1 LPFEPPGS
9 NPPERALKRPLQAK
23 EAAEKLAKCVAKCGG
38 RSSLQVMRTSDHTQ
52 DDLFCAK
59 TLEQLVP
66 DDHRLRRLRPLVD
79 EAMKQMQP
87 YFGKLYSHTGR
98 PGIAPERLL
107 RALLLQVLYGV
118 HSERR
123 LMEELACH
131 MAWRWFVGLG
141 LNEEVWDVTVFTKNR
156 ERFLQGDVAQRWL
169 AAVVRMLQQRRLLDE
184 EHFSVDATL
193 IGAHAGEQSYQP
205 KANPP
210 GPGAG
215 SGRRGELLKRDTH
228 ESKTD
233 PDAQLYRKSKRAAF
247 QLAYLGHLVMENQ
260 HGLIV
265 AAAATKVSTGERR
278 GARQLLEKVRRRMP
292 VKTVGADGAYNE
304 RDFVEGL
311 RDRHIT
317 AHVPA
322 YVRSQRKDW
331 MDPRLRR
338 SRSYQLS
345 QRIRKRIE
353 SCFGWLKQIGGQRR
367 TRFRGEARVS
377 WAFTFASAVFNLVR
391 LTRLESTC

>member
-1 LPFEPPGS
+1 
-9 NPPERALKRPLQAK
+9 
-23 EAAEKLAKCVAKCGG
+23 
-38 RSSLQVMRTSDHTQ
+38 MRTHDHTQ

-66 DDHRLRRLRPLVD
+66 SDHRLRQLRPLVD
-79 EAMKQMQP
+79 EALRQLQP
-87 YFGKLYSHTGR
+87 KLSKLYSHTGR
-98 PGIAPERLL
+98 PSIAPERLL

-118 HSERR
+118 RSERR

-131 MAWRWFVGLG
+131 MAWRWFVGLS
-141 LNEEVWDVTVFTKNR
+141 LNEPVWDVTVFTKNR
-156 ERFLQGDVAQRWL
+156 ERFLQADLAQQWL
-169 AAVVRMLQQRRLLDE
+169 AAVVRMLQQRRLIDE

-205 KANPP
+205 KQNPP
-210 GPGAG
+210 APGTG

-247 QLAYLGHLVMENQ
+247 QLVYLGHLVMENQ

-265 AAAATKVSTGERR
+265 GATATKVSTGERR
-278 GARQLLEKVRRRMP
+278 GARQLLKKLKRRMR

-304 RDFVEGL
+304 KDFVEGL
-311 RDRHIT
+311 RRCHII

-322 YVRSQRKDW
+322 YVRAKRRDW
-331 MDPRLRR
+331 MDPQLRR
-338 SRSYQLS
+338 SKAYQLS

-353 SCFGWLKQIGGQRR
+353 SCFGWLKEMGGQRR

-377 WAFTFASAVFNLVR
+377 WAFTFASAVLNLVR
-391 LTRLESTC
+391 LTRLVSTC

>member
-1 LPFEPPGS
+1 
-9 NPPERALKRPLQAK
+9 
-23 EAAEKLAKCVAKCGG
+23 
-38 RSSLQVMRTSDHTQ
+38 MRTSDHTQ

-66 DDHRLRRLRPLVD
+66 KDHRLRQLRPLVD
-79 EAMKQMQP
+79 EAMQQLQRHLR
-87 YFGKLYSHTGR
+87 KLYSRTGR
-98 PGIAPERLL
+98 PSIAPERLL

-118 HSERR
+118 RSERR

-131 MAWRWFVGLG
+131 MAWRWFVGLS

-156 ERFLQGDVAQRWL
+156 ERFLEGDLAQKWL
-169 AAVVRMLQQRRLLDE
+169 AAVVRMLEQRRLIDG

-193 IGAHAGEQSYQP
+193 IGANAGEQSYQP
-205 KANPP
+205 KQNPP
-210 GPGAG
+210 QPGSG

-228 ESKTD
+228 ESNTD
-233 PDAQLYRKSKRAAF
+233 ADAQLYRKSKRAAF
-247 QLAYLGHLVMENQ
+247 QLAYLGHLVMENR

-278 GARQLLEKVRRRMP
+278 AARELIEKLKRRMA

-304 RDFVEGL
+304 RDFVEQL
-311 RDRHIT
+311 RKRCIT

-322 YVRSQRKDW
+322 YVRAKRKDW
-331 MDPRLRR
+331 MHPRLRR
-338 SRSYQLS
+338 SKAYELS

-353 SCFGWLKQIGGQRR
+353 SCFGWLKEMGGQRR

-377 WAFTFASAVFNLVR
+377 WAFTFASAALNLLR
-391 LTRLESTC
+391 LSRLETSC

>member
-1 LPFEPPGS
+1 
-9 NPPERALKRPLQAK
+9 
-23 EAAEKLAKCVAKCGG
+23 
-38 RSSLQVMRTSDHTQ
+38 MRTSDHTQ

-66 DDHRLRRLRPLVD
+66 GDHRLRRLRPLVD
-79 EAMKQMQP
+79 EAMQQLQGQ
-87 YFGKLYSHTGR
+87 FRKLYSHTGR
-98 PGIAPERLL
+98 PSVAPERLL

-118 HSERR
+118 RSERR

-131 MAWRWFVGLG
+131 MAWRWFVGLS

-156 ERFLQGDVAQRWL
+156 ERFLQGEVAQKWL
-169 AAVVRMLQQRRLLDE
+169 ATVVRMLQQRGLIEE

-193 IGAHAGEQSYQP
+193 IGANAGEQSYQP
-205 KANPP
+205 KSNPP
-210 GPGAG
+210 APGAG
-215 SGRRGELLKRDTH
+215 SGWRGELLKRDTH

-265 AAAATKVSTGERR
+265 AATATKVSTGERR
-278 GARQLLEKVRRRMP
+278 AARQLLEKLRRRMP

-304 RDFVEGL
+304 KDFVEGL
-311 RDRHIT
+311 RQRSIT

-322 YVRSQRKDW
+322 YVRAKRKDW
-331 MDPRLRR
+331 MDPKLRR
-338 SRSYQLS
+338 RKAYELS
-345 QRIRKRIE
+345 QRVRKRIE
-353 SCFGWLKQIGGQRR
+353 SCFGWLKEMGGQRR
-367 TRFRGEARVS
+367 TRFRGQARVS

-391 LTRLESTC
+391 LTRLEATP

>member
-1 LPFEPPGS
+1 
-9 NPPERALKRPLQAK
+9 
-23 EAAEKLAKCVAKCGG
+23 
-38 RSSLQVMRTSDHTQ
+38 MRTSDQTQ
-52 DDLFCAK
+52 NDLFCAK

-66 DDHRLRRLRPLVD
+66 TNHRLRHLRPLVD
-79 EAMKQMQP
+79 EALRQLQP
-87 YFGKLYSHTGR
+87 QFRKLYSHTGR

-118 HSERR
+118 RSERR

-131 MAWRWFVGLG
+131 MAWRWFVGLS

-156 ERFLQGDVAQRWL
+156 ERFLQGDLAQRWL
-169 AAVVRMLQQRRLLDE
+169 VAVVEMLRQRRLIDE

-193 IGAHAGEQSYQP
+193 IGANAGEQSYRP

-210 GPGAG
+210 AAGAG
-215 SGRRGELLKRDTH
+215 SGGRGEVLKRDTH
-228 ESKTD
+228 ESCTD
-233 PDAQLYRKSKRAAF
+233 RDAQLYRKSKRTAF
-247 QLAYLGHLVMENQ
+247 QLAYLGHVVMENR

-278 GARQLLEKVRRRMP
+278 GAHQLLEKLQRRMA

-304 RDFVEGL
+304 KDFVEGL
-311 RDRHIT
+311 SERRIT

-322 YVRSQRKDW
+322 YVRAKRRDW
-331 MDPRLRR
+331 IDPRLRR
-338 SRSYQLS
+338 SKAYELS
-345 QRIRKRIE
+345 QRVRKRIE
-353 SCFGWLKQIGGQRR
+353 SCFGWLKEIGGQRR

-377 WAFTFASAVFNLVR
+377 WAFTFASAVLNLVR
-391 LTRLESTC
+391 LSRWEATC

>member
-1 LPFEPPGS
+1 
-9 NPPERALKRPLQAK
+9 
-23 EAAEKLAKCVAKCGG
+23 
-38 RSSLQVMRTSDHTQ
+38 MRTTDHTQ

-66 DDHRLRRLRPLVD
+66 ADHRLRKLRPLVD
-79 EAMKQMQP
+79 EALKQMQP
-87 YFGKLYSHTGR
+87 KLRNLYSHTGR
-98 PGIAPERLL
+98 PSIPPERLL

-118 HSERR
+118 RSERR

-131 MAWRWFVGLG
+131 MAWRWFVGLS
-141 LNEEVWDVTVFTKNR
+141 LNEAVWDVTVFTKNR
-156 ERFLQGDVAQRWL
+156 ERFLDGDLAQQWL
-169 AAVVRMLQQRRLLDE
+169 AAVVGMLQRRQLIDA

-205 KANPP
+205 KQNPP
-210 GPGAG
+210 APGSG

-233 PDAQLYRKSKRAAF
+233 PDAQLYRKSKRSAF
-247 QLAYLGHLVMENQ
+247 QLAYLGHVVMENQ
-260 HGLIV
+260 NGLIV

-278 GARQLLEKVRRRMP
+278 GARQLLEKLKRRMW

-304 RDFVEGL
+304 KDFVEVL

-322 YVRSQRKDW
+322 YVRAKRRDW
-331 MDPRLRR
+331 MEPRLRR
-338 SRSYQLS
+338 SKAYQWS

-353 SCFGWLKQIGGQRR
+353 SCFGWLKEIGGQRR

-377 WAFTFASAVFNLVR
+377 WAFTFASAVLNLVR
-391 LTRLESTC
+391 LTKLETAC